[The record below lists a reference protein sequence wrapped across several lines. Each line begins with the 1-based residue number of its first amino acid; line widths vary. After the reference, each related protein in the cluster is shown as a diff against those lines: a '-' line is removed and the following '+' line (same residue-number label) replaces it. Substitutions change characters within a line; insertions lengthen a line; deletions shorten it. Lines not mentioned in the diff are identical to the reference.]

1 MKNILHYGEYLVGDY
16 PFAESLNQEVFE
28 RLKYAE
34 NIGHTNV
41 KAQHT
46 IWNWEPDNQK
56 IINFKSYIKSEIE
69 KNFRPTS
76 VVTGNSRKTEITS
89 FWANIYSK
97 GDYAEKH
104 NHKPFLYSFAYFV
117 QCKWYDSPL
126 IFTDSKIKIRPK
138 NGRYVIFPSYLWHHV
153 PKHRYNH
160 SRVTLSGNLDKIYT
174 AS

>member
-1 MKNILHYGEYLVGDY
+1 MGDY
-16 PFAESLNQEVFE
+16 PFAESLNKEVLE

-89 FWANIYSK
+89 FWANVYNK
-97 GDYAEKH
+97 GE
-104 NHKPFLYSFAYFV
+104 
-117 QCKWYDSPL
+117 
-126 IFTDSKIKIRPK
+126 
-138 NGRYVIFPSYLWHHV
+138 SYHLH
-153 PKHRYNH
+153 
-160 SRVTLSGNLDKIYT
+160 
-174 AS
+174 